1 MSNINNYALKQNTI
15 LYGKSHTYTI
25 EKILGQGSFGI
36 TYLAMTQ
43 VKVSGALGELET
55 TIQVA
60 IKEFFMKDIN
70 DEKKILLL
78 VEAEEGSI
86 MTTKRSFRAKPKT

>member
-60 IKEFFMKDIN
+60 IKEFFMKDSKHS
-70 DEKKILLL
+70 KKCTFYTLRFGCSFAAVNTIKPQLL
-78 VEAEEGSI
+78 
-86 MTTKRSFRAKPKT
+86 

>member
-60 IKEFFMKDIN
+60 IKTFIAIN
-70 DEKKILLL
+70 SL
-78 VEAEEGSI
+78 
-86 MTTKRSFRAKPKT
+86 